1 MATTNE
7 RRSRPALPSL
17 SVVRRKPDRQDTVEP
32 PTHNPL
38 VGCAVYRDGA
48 IVERCDDWRRAAEVA
63 RAEGG
68 FVWLGLFE
76 PEEGEFGEIAEAFG
90 LHPLAVEDAMSTHNR
105 PKLERYDDNLFMV
118 LKTARYVEHD
128 ELTAESEVIRTSEVM
143 VFIGSYFAITVRHG
157 NFGEFSNLRHRLENE
172 DRDLLALGPAAVLY
186 AICDVVV
193 DRYLDVCNE
202 VETDLDELEESVFS
216 PRSKSKDVD
225 RIYQLKRELL
235 ELRRAVTPLAVPL
248 QSLAHRQ
255 LPLVPKKIRNYFRDV
270 EDHLTRVRET
280 VTGLDELL
288 TSILQAQIARIS
300 LSENEDM
307 RKITS
312 WAAIFAVPTAIA
324 GIYGMNFE
332 FMPEL
337 KWEFG
342 YPLVILVIVT
352 ICSLLYRGFK
362 RSGWL

>member
-1 MATTNE
+1 MTTSGE
-7 RRSRPALPSL
+7 RKPRTPLSPL
-17 SVVRRKPDRQDTVEP
+17 SVVRRKPAMTEP
-32 PTHNPL
+32 AEKDPHNAL
-38 VGCAVYRDGA
+38 MGCSVYRDGRV
-48 IVERCDDWRRAAEVA
+48 VEQCDDWRHAAQIA
-63 RAEGG
+63 REQDG

-76 PEEGEFGEIAEAFG
+76 PEEGELNAVAAEFD
-90 LHPLAVEDAMSTHNR
+90 LHPLPVEDAMNTHNR
-105 PKLERYDDNLFMV
+105 PKLERYDNMLFMV

-128 ELTAESEVIRTSEVM
+128 ELTAESEVVRTSEVM

-157 NFGEFSNLRHRLENE
+157 NFGEFSKLRNRLENE
-172 DRDLLALGPAAVLY
+172 DRELLALGPAAVLY
-186 AICDVVV
+186 AISDVIV
-193 DRYLDVCNE
+193 DRYLDVCSE

-216 PRSKSKDVD
+216 PRSKRQDVD

-235 ELRRAVTPLAVPL
+235 ELRRAIAPLAVPL
-248 QSLAHRQ
+248 QSLAHRP

-280 VTGLDELL
+280 VNGLDELL
-288 TSILQAQIARIS
+288 TSILQAQIARLS

-324 GIYGMNFE
+324 GIYGMNFD

-337 KWEFG
+337 HWRFG
-342 YPLVILVIVT
+342 YPLVIAVIVV
-352 ICSLLYRGFK
+352 ICLLLYRGFK